1 MLAPTAAT
9 PIKPTI
15 KSTWRT
21 CFIKAGALPIGRC
34 GAIDNFSGARESRIP
49 ARIMRSLES
58 HHRALMGGVPKGD
71 LGETVPMRLF
81 SFARNSSATR
91 WASMLSRM
99 I

>member
-1 MLAPTAAT
+1 MLATTAAT
-9 PIKPTI
+9 PINPTI

-21 CFIKAGALPIGRC
+21 CFIKAGALPIAHC
-34 GAIDNFSGARESRIP
+34 GIIGNFGCARESRIST
-49 ARIMRSLES
+49 RIMRSLES